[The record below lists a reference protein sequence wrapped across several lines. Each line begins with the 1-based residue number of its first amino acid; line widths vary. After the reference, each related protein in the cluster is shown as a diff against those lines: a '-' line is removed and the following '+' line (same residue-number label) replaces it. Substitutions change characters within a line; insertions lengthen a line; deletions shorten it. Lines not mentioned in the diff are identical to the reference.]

1 MPEKT
6 YDVTHTDERQGFG
19 PNNQP
24 IQKYVVYLTTHRG
37 VSGTLE
43 VSKADWE
50 TEKLREL
57 LQARADELD
66 LALTL

>member
-6 YDVTHTDERQGFG
+6 YEVTHTDERQSFG

-24 IQKYVVYLTTHRG
+24 KMVYVVYITTDRG

-43 VSKADWE
+43 VSKADWD

>member
-6 YDVTHTDERQGFG
+6 YEVTGTDERQTYG
-19 PNNQP
+19 PNNKP
-24 IQKYVVYLTTHRG
+24 KTVYIVYLTTDRG

-43 VSKADWE
+43 VSKADWNAE
-50 TEKLREL
+50 TLPGL
-57 LQARADELD
+57 LQDKADELD

>member
-1 MPEKT
+1 VAKKT

-24 IQKYVVYLTTHRG
+24 TQTYIVYLTTHRG
-37 VSGTLE
+37 VPGTLE
-43 VSKADWE
+43 VSKADWNAE
-50 TEKLREL
+50 TLPGL